1 MNQLPAKPEFKETAE
16 ALARVISISKKSET
30 SAIDASLFE
39 NPQEEELFKAYEA
52 CRRQIETLYQA
63 KDYEGAFSE
72 LSKLKEPIEAY
83 FDHTMVH
90 AEDERLKANRLAQMA
105 SLAELIR
112 SFANIN
118 AIIVK

>member
-1 MNQLPAKPEFKETAE
+1 
-16 ALARVISISKKSET
+16 
-30 SAIDASLFE
+30 
-39 NPQEEELFKAYEA
+39 
-52 CRRQIETLYQA
+52 
-63 KDYEGAFSE
+63 
-72 LSKLKEPIEAY
+72 
-83 FDHTMVH
+83 